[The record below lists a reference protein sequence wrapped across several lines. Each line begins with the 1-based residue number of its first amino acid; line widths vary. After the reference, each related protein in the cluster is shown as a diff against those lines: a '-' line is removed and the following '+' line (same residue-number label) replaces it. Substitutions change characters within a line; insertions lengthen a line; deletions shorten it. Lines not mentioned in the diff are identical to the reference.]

1 MQQIETFGHACEPD
15 ITELPIS
22 QMVAN
27 WFDNGQ
33 IGWCG
38 LIITG
43 GDSHSRGFRFE
54 SQHQKQHGNFSYY
67 IVVKIVM
74 YVVKRPKK
82 RKMAQEWPI

>member
-43 GDSHSRGFRFE
+43 GDSHSRGCGFE
-54 SQHQKQHGNFSYY
+54 SQHKILDRHFSHC
-67 IVVKIVM
+67 VAVKIVIF
-74 YVVKRPKK
+74 V
-82 RKMAQEWPI
+82 